1 MTHDEHGAGPD
12 FSVKPVPGMG
22 HITLGVKLFIVGAV
36 LASIFQ
42 GSLVEEMSTFGKIW
56 PAADSTKL
64 ALPPMHLET
73 RQ

>member
-1 MTHDEHGAGPD
+1 LPGHGVQPLPATA
-12 FSVKPVPGMG
+12 
-22 HITLGVKLFIVGAV
+22 HITFGVKLFVVAAV

-56 PAADSTKL
+56 PAADSTKI

-73 RQ
+73 RQQ